1 MFGFRW
7 VLPWVWGA
15 GYGTTPVPPAAIG
28 PYWVNNYQMI
38 GPRCYALVVRPI
50 QVIPGRIWSD
60 DPTLQVFAWD
70 NED

>member
-15 GYGTTPVPPAAIG
+15 GLGGSGPPVVIDG
-28 PYWVNNYQMI
+28 PYWVSDYHMI
-38 GPRCYALVVRPI
+38 QPRCYSLVVREI

-70 NED
+70 NEE